1 MSVQT
6 YLPEETMIQRGLEA
20 LMRTLGPVETA
31 RFLNLPRERYGDYVE
46 WHRQWQAS
54 LAPEEFFDAV
64 FGGVSDSSG
73 RRQSDS

>member
-31 RFLNLPRERYGDYVE
+31 RFLNLPRERYGDYTE
-46 WHRQWQAS
+46 WHRRWQAG
-54 LAPEEFFDAV
+54 LAPEQFFDEV
-64 FGGVSDSSG
+64 FDGMPDDGGHLRSVS
-73 RRQSDS
+73 